1 MSNWA
6 MILLS
11 KIILKVYM
19 HVQLGLKITTLAN
32 YQELPFPLEFLHKY

>member
-11 KIILKVYM
+11 KINM